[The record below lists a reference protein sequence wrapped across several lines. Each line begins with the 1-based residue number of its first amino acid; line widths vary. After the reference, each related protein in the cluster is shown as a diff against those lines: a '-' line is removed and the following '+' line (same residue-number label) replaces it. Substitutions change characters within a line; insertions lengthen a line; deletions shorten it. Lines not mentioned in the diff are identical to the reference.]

1 MRLILLICA
10 VMVMAAGCN
19 QHASDS
25 DSEAQA
31 ARPKNTGAPSGEGD
45 QIIWALNHELPDVSQ
60 FALLA
65 ITNFKLD
72 GYQRQLREMSSDN
85 AVAALALAAVY
96 QEADAPYEYFIERDP
111 GPRVGDVL
119 GAAYGLGCAAEVPA
133 AAWLRLIEAADEMEL
148 NELLWGLAQLDV
160 EPGGPLQRS
169 AEFTNRLLELERQAS
184 AEQFIDRSGALNAL
198 LGEAERTIDWPVY
211 VEYVPQSHWN
221 SVQWAALLRWA
232 PEDVWRQIIGDNQA
246 HEAIQLEL
254 GKALALAGPAGIGL
268 PGSGPR
274 LITMGLGKEYR
285 VVQFVQRK
293 VDTME
298 LPELDVL
305 VGESDLMQGEEAEDQ
320 RFRQQ
325 AYQLALDDVLQMLDY
340 ALIHSDAQLVQRVI
354 DAMPELPELARSGI
368 LAAIIRR
375 KPSALSDSQ
384 LSQLLELH
392 DRAVAYFLL
401 QGWHDRL
408 IVQQSDAV
416 ELVAKSAGHENLIMA
431 SAYGKWLAQQ

>member
-1 MRLILLICA
+1 MCAVLIL
-10 VMVMAAGCN
+10 AAGCN

-31 ARPKNTGAPSGEGD
+31 QAAKPKNTGAPSGEGD

-65 ITNFKLD
+65 IANFKLD
-72 GYQRQLREMSSDN
+72 GYQRQLREMSADS

-96 QEADAPYEYFIERDP
+96 QEADAPYEYFIEQDP

-119 GAAYGLGCAAEVPA
+119 GAAYGLGCAGDVPA
-133 AAWLRLIEAADEMEL
+133 AAWLKLVEAADEMEL
-148 NELLWGLAQLDV
+148 NEMLWGLAQLDV

-169 AEFTNRLLELERQAS
+169 AEFTDRLLDLERQA
-184 AEQFIDRSGALNAL
+184 AEEQFIDRSGALDAL
-198 LGEAERTIDWPVY
+198 LGDAERKIDWPVY

-254 GKALALAGPAGIGL
+254 GKALALAGPAAIGL

-285 VVQFVQRK
+285 VVQFVQGQ

-325 AYQLALDDVLQMLDY
+325 AYQLALADVLQMLDY
-340 ALIHSDAQLVQRVI
+340 ALIHNDEQLVQRLI
-354 DAMPELPELARSGI
+354 DAMPELPEQARSGI

-375 KPSALSDSQ
+375 RPSALSDSQ
-384 LSQLLELH
+384 LSQLIELH
-392 DRAVAYFLL
+392 DGAVAYFLL

-416 ELVAKSAGHENLIMA
+416 DLVVKSAGHENLIMA
-431 SAYGKWLAQQ
+431 SAYGKWLSQQ

>member
-1 MRLILLICA
+1 
-10 VMVMAAGCN
+10 MVMAAGCN

-285 VVQFVQRK
+285 VVQFVQGK